1 MNQSHPYNELL
12 NKSKA
17 IKEPDDSSQGLN
29 FSLLDLGNT
38 SNPHP
43 GHGPMLAQQTVA
55 PPAANAMAAVPLVA
69 GVAAVVGALAFV
81 ALRRAG
87 RRQYAEVPAAL
98 P

>member
-43 GHGPMLAQQTVA
+43 GHGPMLAQQAAASPVA
-55 PPAANAMAAVPLVA
+55 GAIAAAPLVV
-69 GVAAVVGALAFV
+69 GVATSLRPTTGAHKAAQPRIRLAI
-81 ALRRAG
+81 
-87 RRQYAEVPAAL
+87 PN
-98 P
+98 